1 MSSSRPPIRKDPA
14 WKYHEDFPGQRKGQT
29 KCIFCKTIFH
39 GGIYRLKYHIAGVRG
54 HDADP
59 CTKAVTEA
67 VRDCYVMVEEIERKR
82 KEKEDLTVIG
92 RHAPLGTRT
101 QLGCVG
107 GPSSLPSYRPTHFA
121 TTHASGSASI
131 SASASAS
138 ASAPS
143 HVPSTGSGSG
153 NVSIGPRIR
162 KSRLD
167 TFFAPRTTPGS
178 QQSLESMGWNKEVHD
193 AAKMA
198 VGRFWIYGSI
208 PFFTARSPYWQEM
221 VDALTI
227 CGAGFKAPSEI
238 DLSGPILTELVND
251 VKKELGDQRQIWST
265 KGCTIMTDGWTDRRN
280 RTLLNFLV
288 SSTGG
293 TVFIKSIDAS
303 AHCKNATYLCEQIE
317 EVINEVGEEN
327 VVQVVTDNAP
337 NYVAAGRLLME
348 RHPSIVWTPC
358 AAHCI
363 DLMLEDIGKLPWV
376 KTCVEKARN
385 VCKFVYN
392 HSWVLALMR
401 QYTEHKELARP
412 GITRFATNFITLQS
426 MLRCKMALRR
436 MIVGEEWSSSSYAA
450 TPAGKDMAD
459 CIFDERGFWSPCDEI
474 VKFVK
479 PLVVLLRVADGEK
492 PAMGYIYEGMDRAKE
507 GIKSIYAGD
516 ESKYGPIWQ
525 IIDKRWHH
533 QLHRPIHAAA
543 YYLNPAFHFSPTFR
557 ADAEVLD
564 GLYSVMEKMAPVG
577 CTQTDLMR
585 ELQLFSNA
593 QGETFSR
600 PIAKESRT
608 TMMPDNWWNFFGPT
622 TPNLQKLAIRILSQ
636 PCSASGCERNW
647 SMFEHIHSKRRNRLS
662 VEKMND
668 LIFVH
673 YNLRLRMRKNA
684 LADISPI
691 ILDEVDPEAE
701 WAIETDPV
709 AVFSDDDTDWIDQVD
724 IEAEAVAMAEE
735 EQRA

>member
-1 MSSSRPPIRKDPA
+1 
-14 WKYHEDFPGQRKGQT
+14 
-29 KCIFCKTIFH
+29 
-39 GGIYRLKYHIAGVRG
+39 
-54 HDADP
+54 
-59 CTKAVTEA
+59 
-67 VRDCYVMVEEIERKR
+67 
-82 KEKEDLTVIG
+82 
-92 RHAPLGTRT
+92 
-101 QLGCVG
+101 
-107 GPSSLPSYRPTHFA
+107 
-121 TTHASGSASI
+121 
-131 SASASAS
+131 
-138 ASAPS
+138 
-143 HVPSTGSGSG
+143 
-153 NVSIGPRIR
+153 
-162 KSRLD
+162 
-167 TFFAPRTTPGS
+167 
-178 QQSLESMGWNKEVHD
+178 
-193 AAKMA
+193 
-198 VGRFWIYGSI
+198 
-208 PFFTARSPYWQEM
+208 
-221 VDALTI
+221 
-227 CGAGFKAPSEI
+227 
-238 DLSGPILTELVND
+238 
-251 VKKELGDQRQIWST
+251 
-265 KGCTIMTDGWTDRRN
+265 
-280 RTLLNFLV
+280 
-288 SSTGG
+288 
-293 TVFIKSIDAS
+293 
-303 AHCKNATYLCEQIE
+303 
-317 EVINEVGEEN
+317 
-327 VVQVVTDNAP
+327 
-337 NYVAAGRLLME
+337 ME

-577 CTQTDLMR
+577 CTQSDLMR

-593 QGETFSR
+593 
-600 PIAKESRT
+600 
-608 TMMPDNWWNFFGPT
+608 
-622 TPNLQKLAIRILSQ
+622 
-636 PCSASGCERNW
+636 
-647 SMFEHIHSKRRNRLS
+647 
-662 VEKMND
+662 
-668 LIFVH
+668 
-673 YNLRLRMRKNA
+673 
-684 LADISPI
+684 
-691 ILDEVDPEAE
+691 
-701 WAIETDPV
+701 
-709 AVFSDDDTDWIDQVD
+709 
-724 IEAEAVAMAEE
+724 
-735 EQRA
+735 